1 MKKKKVLQFIH
12 GMTMGGAETLIKEYC
27 LKLDKTK
34 YDVSVL
40 CFYRYHMP
48 YEQLLEDAGVKVTY
62 IEDIEKYPEEGS
74 FKRVRRVLLMLQRIV
89 YVRKYLKREQPD
101 IIHTH
106 LNNNTYIWAAK
117 PRKGTKIFHT
127 VHSELDALWEDDFES
142 KLDLYATKKLVEKF
156 HMRFFVL
163 HEQMRKDTN
172 AFFNVNDSVILN
184 NGIDFEKF
192 ENALPKAVVRKR
204 EGIPENAFVIGHV
217 GRFTKNKNH
226 TFLVDVFAE
235 IKKNTPE
242 AYLLLVGNGET
253 LEDIQDKIKHLGLD
267 DCSKILSYRTDVPD
281 LLSAM
286 DRFVFPSIYEGLGI
300 VLIEAQKIG
309 IPCIASS
316 AVPDAAKISN
326 LMKTLDLHFSADIW
340 ADEIEKFQIDEIE
353 YYGAEE
359 WEIKQVVNKMER
371 IYEE

>member
-1 MKKKKVLQFIH
+1 M
-12 GMTMGGAETLIKEYC
+12 
-27 LKLDKTK
+27 
-34 YDVSVL
+34 
-40 CFYRYHMP
+40 
-48 YEQLLEDAGVKVTY
+48 
-62 IEDIEKYPEEGS
+62 
-74 FKRVRRVLLMLQRIV
+74 
-89 YVRKYLKREQPD
+89 
-101 IIHTH
+101 
-106 LNNNTYIWAAK
+106 
-117 PRKGTKIFHT
+117 
-127 VHSELDALWEDDFES
+127 
-142 KLDLYATKKLVEKF
+142 
-156 HMRFFVL
+156 
-163 HEQMRKDTN
+163 
-172 AFFNVNDSVILN
+172 
-184 NGIDFEKF
+184 
-192 ENALPKAVVRKR
+192 
-204 EGIPENAFVIGHV
+204 
-217 GRFTKNKNH
+217 
-226 TFLVDVFAE
+226 
-235 IKKNTPE
+235 
-242 AYLLLVGNGET
+242 GNGET

>member
-1 MKKKKVLQFIH
+1 
-12 GMTMGGAETLIKEYC
+12 
-27 LKLDKTK
+27 
-34 YDVSVL
+34 
-40 CFYRYHMP
+40 
-48 YEQLLEDAGVKVTY
+48 
-62 IEDIEKYPEEGS
+62 
-74 FKRVRRVLLMLQRIV
+74 
-89 YVRKYLKREQPD
+89 
-101 IIHTH
+101 
-106 LNNNTYIWAAK
+106 
-117 PRKGTKIFHT
+117 
-127 VHSELDALWEDDFES
+127 
-142 KLDLYATKKLVEKF
+142 
-156 HMRFFVL
+156 MRFFVL
-163 HEQMRKDTN
+163 HEQMRKETN